1 MEELILEIIP
11 KFLVVAGVMFV
22 IGMVAIAAGFLIM
35 IRRK

>member
-11 KFLVVAGVMFV
+11 KFLIAAGVMF
-22 IGMVAIAAGFLIM
+22 ILGIVAIAAGFWIM